1 MIRMMRM
8 KRKFDSRSGYI
19 FNEVNRGRHAPFF
32 FSLTNTNPMN
42 FIFALENASTEFT
55 QFADRNP
62 FNVKD
67 YLESNPNLAEEPFI
81 ICKYDKI
88 DSIVP
93 QNVWSPK
100 LFLIMMQ
107 EIEWASA
114 EPDYDYEKY

>member
-1 MIRMMRM
+1 
-8 KRKFDSRSGYI
+8 
-19 FNEVNRGRHAPFF
+19 
-32 FSLTNTNPMN
+32 MN
-42 FIFALENASTEFT
+42 FIFALE
-55 QFADRNP
+55 
-62 FNVKD
+62 
-67 YLESNPNLAEEPFI
+67 